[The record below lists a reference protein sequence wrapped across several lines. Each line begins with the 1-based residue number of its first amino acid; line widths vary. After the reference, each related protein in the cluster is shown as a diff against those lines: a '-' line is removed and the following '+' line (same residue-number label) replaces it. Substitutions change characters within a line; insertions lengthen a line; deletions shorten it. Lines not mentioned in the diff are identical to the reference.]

1 MNRDLSLRGILSE
14 WVTAGEVAGS
24 NAPSLKVRGEAS

>member
-1 MNRDLSLRGILSE
+1 MKRDLSLRGILSE

-24 NAPSLKVRGEAS
+24 NAPSLKRVGEAS